1 MNINRHVERLVVLAT
16 ALAVVLGAGRC
27 SSTSTPTTL
36 APTPPV
42 APSVALAS
50 VSLSQGSVVGGNPV
64 TGTVTLTAAAPTGGA
79 AVTLSGADPLSVAAS
94 VLVPAGAAVASFGVS
109 TRAVGATMAGT
120 VIASYGGVSS
130 SAAISVTRP
139 TVATASFGVTG
150 PTESDTCTIADGG
163 NTLDCTFNGSTSTA
177 PGTIVAWDWSYGV
190 AGTFA
195 QTTSG
200 PVLTL
205 PAVTCSLL
213 PPPPLPT
220 GVLWFTIV
228 VTLKIHDDLG
238 NVSAV
243 LTQNGAR
250 VLPQGACGY

>member
-1 MNINRHVERLVVLAT
+1 
-16 ALAVVLGAGRC
+16 
-27 SSTSTPTTL
+27 
-36 APTPPV
+36 V
-42 APSVALAS
+42 ASAVALAS
-50 VSLSQGSVVGGNPV
+50 VALSSGSIVGGNPL

-79 AVTLSGADPLSVAAS
+79 VVTLSGADPLSVPAN
-94 VLVPAGAAVASFGVS
+94 VLVPAGSTVASFGVS

-120 VIASYGGVSS
+120 VTASYGGVAS
-130 SAAISVTRP
+130 SAVISVTRS
-139 TVATASFGVTG
+139 TVATASFGVSG
-150 PTESDTCTIADGG
+150 PTESETCTVANGG
-163 NTLDCTFNGSTSTA
+163 NTLNCTFNGSTSTA
-177 PGTIVAWDWSYGV
+177 PGTIVAWDWSYSV

-205 PAVTCSLL
+205 PAMDCSLL

-220 GVLWFTIV
+220 GDLWFTITI
-228 VTLKIHDDLG
+228 TLRIHDDLG

-250 VLPQGACGY
+250 ILPQGACGY